1 MSTPDVHM
9 YSTPPDMFAMY
20 STQPDMF
27 IPDIH
32 MYPPD
37 MYTPDVIMYPP
48 QHTPPE
54 TNIHPLQ
61 DTMSS
66 QALSLDVSIIRP
78 RLDVNPRIR
87 YQDWHASVFTVAR
100 NLSPGLDPYGSLFFV
115 ATDEEWQRLR
125 QNLLTPAIAAHPAP
139 RLPRNPRD
147 SRGPCVR
154 YKPSTDTSSTT
165 SASSSSYCI
174 PATHL

>member
-66 QALSLDVSIIRP
+66 QVLSLDVSIIRP
-78 RLDVNPRIR
+78 RLDINPRIR
-87 YQDWHASVFTVAR
+87 YQDCTPVFLR
-100 NLSPGLDPYGSLFFV
+100 SL
-115 ATDEEWQRLR
+115 EICPL
-125 QNLLTPAIAAHPAP
+125 
-139 RLPRNPRD
+139 
-147 SRGPCVR
+147 G
-154 YKPSTDTSSTT
+154 
-165 SASSSSYCI
+165 
-174 PATHL
+174 